1 MDNPFEIIYSKK
13 VMNHFSHPKNVGV
26 IKNPDGEATVGNPA
40 CGDIMKFYIKVE
52 KKGKTEYLKDIKF
65 QTLGCGAAIATSSIM
80 TTLVKGK
87 PLKDAVKVG
96 KKAIVEALGGLP
108 PAKVHCSVLAD
119 TALKKAI
126 VNYKSKQTKKK

>member
-1 MDNPFEIIYSKK
+1 M
-13 VMNHFSHPKNVGV
+13 HPKNMGF
-26 IKNPDGEATVGNPA
+26 IKDPDGEATVGNPV

-52 KKGKTEYLKDIKF
+52 KEGKEEYLKDIKF

-87 PLKDAVKVG
+87 PLKDAVKIG
-96 KKAIVEALGGLP
+96 KKAIIDALGGLP
-108 PAKVHCSVLAD
+108 PVKIHCSVLAD

-126 VNYKSKQTKKK
+126 ADYRKKAD

>member
-13 VMNHFSHPKNVGV
+13 VMNHFLHPKNVGV
-26 IKNPDGEATVGNPA
+26 IKNPDGEATVGNPV
-40 CGDIMKFYIKVE
+40 CGDVMKFYIKVE
-52 KKGKTEYLKDIKF
+52 KKGKEEYLKDIKF

-80 TTLVKGK
+80 TVLVKGK
-87 PLKDAVKVG
+87 PLKDAVKIG
-96 KKAIVEALGGLP
+96 KKAIIEALGGLP

-126 VNYKSKQTKKK
+126 IDYRKKKAV